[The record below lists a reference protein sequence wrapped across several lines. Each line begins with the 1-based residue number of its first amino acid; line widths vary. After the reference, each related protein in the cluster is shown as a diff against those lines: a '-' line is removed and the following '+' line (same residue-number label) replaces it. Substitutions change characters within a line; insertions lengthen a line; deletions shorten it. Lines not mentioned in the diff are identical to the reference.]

1 MRRIG
6 SAARNAERKSVMTLQ
21 TMLSLNIRFSQSIN
35 EMPWIQPIQGV
46 VDEIRRSNRKSPQL
60 IGPALLLQDV
70 IADLATISSKSFR
83 MPKKRFQAEDLE
95 DDPMTIETR
104 MSGMDVVGDMVTWG
118 AHSFYRRTSS
128 LHVIRHF

>member
-6 SAARNAERKSVMTLQ
+6 SAARDAERKSVMTLQ
-21 TMLSLNIRFSQSIN
+21 TMLSLNTRFSQSIN

-70 IADLATISSKSFR
+70 IASGRSPSLQPRNASSAS
-83 MPKKRFQAEDLE
+83 
-95 DDPMTIETR
+95 ET
-104 MSGMDVVGDMVTWG
+104 TWG
-118 AHSFYRRTSS
+118 
-128 LHVIRHF
+128 